1 MQTSD
6 NDASKSYTE
15 GNNKNKQKC
24 YTEYKFMIL
33 KNRKAISVS
42 NNFIQNTRKMR

>member
-15 GNNKNKQKC
+15 GNNKKKS